1 MADNEVS
8 KLTWIAIVVALA
20 ASIYVTAR
28 PQINT
33 LANSTFGK
41 ISSVIEGLDKIN
53 PNDAKWI
60 TKGNWGTNGKF
71 VVDKDGNAV
80 IYAIDASKPI
90 VFHNMSDENNKLPT
104 ATVTSLTFQDKVQG
118 DTNSSM
124 ASAFSNSN

>member
-20 ASIYVTAR
+20 ASIYFVAR

-53 PNDAKWI
+53 PK
-60 TKGNWGTNGKF
+60 
-71 VVDKDGNAV
+71 
-80 IYAIDASKPI
+80 
-90 VFHNMSDENNKLPT
+90 
-104 ATVTSLTFQDKVQG
+104 
-118 DTNSSM
+118 
-124 ASAFSNSN
+124 